1 MIMDM
6 RKIDLFLVNAEKAG
20 LLGFYGLYVTRI
32 YTNFG
37 GVLYASPDPVKLA
50 KLVMLARH
58 YEQSDASG
66 MHLAILE
73 KCNYLLD
80 SGEPSPMLWDYDSQ
94 IIRDHPKAHPV
105 SLRNW
110 LVATLTSRYSS
121 LDKEGKGI
129 ARKFLRWQNG
139 NHNLHF

>member
-1 MIMDM
+1 MIMDS
-6 RKIDLFLVNAEKAG
+6 RKIDLFLANAQKTG

-37 GVLYASPDPVKLA
+37 GVLYASPNPIKLA

-58 YEQSDASG
+58 YEQNDSSG

-94 IIRDHPKAHPV
+94 IIRDHPKAHLV
-105 SLRNW
+105 SLRDW
-110 LVATLTSRYSS
+110 LVATLSFSNS
-121 LDKEGKGI
+121 GLDKEEKGI
-129 ARKFLRWQNG
+129 VRKFLRWQNG